1 VYDDPRVVT
10 KAPGRF
16 EAMADTCIANHE
28 EILRYGSVEM
38 QTASRML
45 LYALAVEI
53 RRRESDAEGTAD
65 SEVSARVLANSQTGM
80 PHCWPTL
87 FR

>member
-1 VYDDPRVVT
+1 MIVYDDARGAMG
-10 KAPGRF
+10 APDRF

-45 LYALAVEI
+45 LYALAEEI
-53 RRRESDAEGTAD
+53 RRRESDAEETAD
-65 SEVSARVLANSQTGM
+65 REG
-80 PHCWPTL
+80 
-87 FR
+87 

>member
-1 VYDDPRVVT
+1 
-10 KAPGRF
+10 
-16 EAMADTCIANHE
+16 MADTCIANHE

-65 SEVSARVLANSQTGM
+65 SEV
-80 PHCWPTL
+80 
-87 FR
+87 